1 MKYTYLFI
9 AFVFSV
15 IMLSTWYKS
24 TRSRYGRILKKKSG
38 DGAAE
43 LTERDLW
50 VNAKFKFLKVHL
62 HDVPKRTL
70 ASVSIK

>member
-24 TRSRYGRILKKKSG
+24 IRSRYGRILKKKSG
-38 DGAAE
+38 DGAGE

-50 VNAKFKFLKVHL
+50 IKAKFEFLKVHIY
-62 HDVPKRTL
+62 DVPKRTL
-70 ASVSIK
+70 ASASIK